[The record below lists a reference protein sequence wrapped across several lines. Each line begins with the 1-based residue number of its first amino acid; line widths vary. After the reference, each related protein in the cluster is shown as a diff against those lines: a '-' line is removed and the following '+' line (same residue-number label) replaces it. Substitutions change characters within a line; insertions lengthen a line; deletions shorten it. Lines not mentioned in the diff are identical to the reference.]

1 MPTSPMS
8 LDMLI
13 VLFDTR
19 KTPGGSMNGLNWGIS
34 NKTSKFSLVTEAPVV
49 VSIMCYVQLY
59 L

>member
-1 MPTSPMS
+1 MS

-59 L
+59 LWG